1 LEGYG
6 GPAVVVAVST
16 DPDGSTIR
24 EWDRLVD
31 RTPGGDV
38 AQLSAW
44 ATIRRG
50 AGFRPLYL
58 FAHQDGRL
66 VGGALVLERRL
77 PVIGHIG
84 YVLNGPVV
92 SAAVPRDP
100 VVERVCAEMGR
111 LARTRLRALF
121 VQPPVDAADISGA
134 LLREGFRHGE
144 SGIAP
149 IASIRVDLRRDV
161 ESLRRGLT
169 RSNRRRTRK
178 WTERGV
184 DVRVGSAEDVP
195 LLAELLARS
204 AAHQHFEPLSPDYIQ
219 TLHRELDAGRHAAL
233 FVAELDGTPVA
244 TLLCTLCG
252 GVVKQRLAGMDRS
265 DRARREGVAAATR
278 WHAMMWAKEN
288 HYHFYDFGGISASAA
303 RILLGG
309 EPEAATRLT
318 GPEVFKASFG
328 GEVFRYPEPV
338 ESIPSP
344 LLRFAYDIVRRT
356 RVGSRFVGLVKRALR
371 GGRTLRA
378 AAR

>member
-31 RTPGGDV
+31 STPGSDV
-38 AQLSAW
+38 AQLSGW
-44 ATIRRG
+44 ATIRRR

-58 FAHQDGRL
+58 LAHQDGRL

-77 PVIGHIG
+77 PVIGRIG
-84 YVLNGPVV
+84 YVSNGPVV
-92 SAAVPRDP
+92 SPAVPRGP

-121 VQPPVDAADISGA
+121 VQPPVDAADVSSG

-149 IASIRVDLRRDV
+149 IASIRIDLHRDV

-169 RSNRRRTRK
+169 RSNRRRTRT
-178 WTERGV
+178 WAERGV
-184 DVRVGSAEDVP
+184 DVRVGSREDVP
-195 LLAELLARS
+195 LVAELLAQT
-204 AAHQHFEPLSPDYIQ
+204 AAHQDFEPLSLDYIQ
-219 TLHRELDAGRHAAL
+219 TLHRELDAGRHTAV

-244 TLLCTLCG
+244 ALLCTLCG
-252 GVVKQRLAGMDRS
+252 GVVKQRLTGMDRS
-265 DRARREGVAAATR
+265 ERARREGVAAATV
-278 WHAMMWAKEN
+278 WHAMMWAKDN
-288 HYHFYDFGGISASAA
+288 HHRFYDFGGISATAA
-303 RILLGG
+303 QILLSG
-309 EPEAATRLT
+309 EKAAATRLT
-318 GPEVFKASFG
+318 GPELFKASFG
-328 GEVFRYPEPV
+328 GEAFRYPQPV

-344 LLRFAYDIVRRT
+344 LLRVAYDVVRRT
-356 RVGSRFVGLVKRALR
+356 RAGTRFVGLVKRALR